1 MKRKNFTA
9 AATALSLALALAPAA
24 AHAVDGA
31 LVERVDA
38 ASVRLRWTDRDP
50 VTVYRTDRPDTP
62 VDQAVPV
69 SHAVRGGALTV
80 AAPAGE
86 RSYFILRDG
95 GDGSVVRLAE
105 RVLPLQQG
113 SNFRDVGGYKG
124 AGGLTVKWGRIYRS
138 GAMPLL
144 TEQDYALLGRLD
156 IGTVVDL
163 RSTDERAIAPDQLD
177 DRTGALFVSN
187 DYSLRPLMAGMTGG
201 DGEYMYRGVGKGLAP
216 QYRAIFRRL
225 LANEG
230 ALVYHCSAGQDRTGV
245 ATALILSALGVD
257 RQTIIA
263 DYHMS
268 TALRRPQFEMP
279 PLDPADWPGNAIV
292 PLYAASMKAP
302 GGPKAEPLFTPKGN
316 SHLAQFFEVI
326 DRDYGGVDGYLKTE
340 LGVSAEDIARLRKLY
355 LE

>member
-1 MKRKNFTA
+1 MMRNTMSLL
-9 AATALSLALALAPAA
+9 TSALSLALAFAPGAA
-24 AHAVDGA
+24 QAIDNAA
-31 LVERVDA
+31 IERVDGNTL
-38 ASVRLRWTDRDP
+38 RLRWSDRDP
-50 VTVYRTDRPDTP
+50 VTVYRADRPDAP
-62 VDQAVPV
+62 LEQAVAV
-69 SHAVRGGALTV
+69 SHNVRGGTVTV
-80 AAPAGE
+80 AVATGE
-86 RSYFILRDG
+86 RPYFILRDG
-95 GDGSVVRLAE
+95 GDGAIVRLAE

-113 SNFRDVGGYKG
+113 SNFRDIGGYTG
-124 AGGLTVKWGRIYRS
+124 ADGLTVKWGRIYRS

-144 TEQDYALLGRLD
+144 TEQDYALLGRLG

-187 DYSLRPLMAGMTGG
+187 DYSLKPMMASMTGG
-201 DGEYMYRGVGKGLAP
+201 DGEYMYRGVGK
-216 QYRAIFRRL
+216 
-225 LANEG
+225 

-245 ATALILSALGVD
+245 ATALVLSALGVD
-257 RQTIIA
+257 RKTIIA

-292 PLYAASMKAP
+292 PYYVASAKAP

-316 SHLAQFFEVI
+316 SHLVQFFEVI
-326 DRDYGGVDGYLKTE
+326 DRDYGGVEGYLKAE
-340 LGVSAEDIARLRKLY
+340 LGVSERDIARLRTLY

>member
-1 MKRKNFTA
+1 MTRHTISLLA
-9 AATALSLALALAPAA
+9 SALSLALAFAPEA
-24 AHAVDGA
+24 AHAIDNA
-31 LVERVDA
+31 NVERIDA
-38 ASVRLRWTDRDP
+38 KTLRLRWSDRDP
-50 VTVYRTDRPDTP
+50 VSVYRADRPDAALE
-62 VDQAVPV
+62 QAVQV
-69 SHAVRGGALTV
+69 SPDARGGTLTV
-80 AAPAGE
+80 AVAAGE
-86 RSYFILRDG
+86 RPYFILRDG
-95 GDGSVVRLAE
+95 GDGSIVRLTE

-144 TEQDYALLGRLD
+144 TEQDYALLGGLG

-279 PLDPADWPGNAIV
+279 PLDPADWPGNPIV
-292 PLYAASMKAP
+292 PFYVASMKAP

-326 DRDYGGVDGYLKTE
+326 DRDYGGVEAYLKTE
-340 LGVSAEDIARLRKLY
+340 LGVSAADITRLRTFY